1 MKSFTVPAL
10 VIRRVYTAPPQRVYE
25 AWTDPQIA
33 RDFLCPQG
41 MTVGDIAMDVRV
53 GGAYR
58 IDMRTAE
65 NEPYVAFGNYH
76 DVQPG
81 RRLSM
86 TWQWEEDNPAEQHE
100 TLLTLEF
107 HPHGS
112 GTEFILTHERL
123 SSEESRQSHTNG
135 WTSILQRLHGV
146 YGSLVTTVDLPA
158 APERVF
164 AALASEEITKWWVR
178 PGVFDTRDWNGDVRV
193 GGTWRAS
200 GIGGGNPYTLEGE
213 FLEVRAPEKLVH
225 TWHAPGTPTPAT
237 TVSYVL
243 ERSEMGTRLTLKQE
257 GFTNAEACTNT
268 AAGWET
274 SFEKLRDLFEDGSTG
289 SP

>member
-10 VIRRVYTAPPQRVYE
+10 VIRRVYAAPPQRVYD
-25 AWTDPQIA
+25 AWTNPELA
-33 RDFLCPQG
+33 REFLCPQG
-41 MTVGDIAMDVRV
+41 MTVADAAMDVRA
-53 GGAYR
+53 GGTYR

-65 NEPYVAFGNYH
+65 NEAYVAFGTYR
-76 DVQPG
+76 DVQPA

-107 HPHGS
+107 NPHGS
-112 GTEFILTHERL
+112 GTEVILTHERL
-123 SSEESRQSHTNG
+123 SSEESRENHTNG

-158 APERVF
+158 SPERVF
-164 AALASEEITKWWVR
+164 HALASEEIAQWWVR
-178 PGVFDTRDWNGDVRV
+178 PGVFDTREWHGDVRV
-193 GGTWRAS
+193 GGQWRAS
-200 GIGGGNPYTLEGE
+200 GVGGGNPYTLEGE
-213 FLEVRAPEKLVH
+213 FVEVQAPQKLVH
-225 TWHAPGTPTPAT
+225 TWHLAGTPAPAT
-237 TVSYVL
+237 TVTYVL
-243 ERSEMGTRLTLKQE
+243 EPSDVGTRVTLTQQ
-257 GFTNAEACTNT
+257 GFANAEGCTNT

-274 SFEKLRDLFEDGSTG
+274 SFEKLREMLEDGSTS